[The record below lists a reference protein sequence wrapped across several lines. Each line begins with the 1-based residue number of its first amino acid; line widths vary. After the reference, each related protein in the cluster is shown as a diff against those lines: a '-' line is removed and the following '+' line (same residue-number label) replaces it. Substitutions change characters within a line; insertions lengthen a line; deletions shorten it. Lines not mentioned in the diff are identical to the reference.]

1 MALPSTLN
9 DREYQAF
16 VELGASGVPARR
28 TVLYDTAGNALLFG
42 ITPADAVANGSITAI
57 GVEGYNGSTWDRLVA
72 AGDNADAVAAATKG
86 LLAVLGRQYVWNGA
100 TWERVRTPN
109 VFKTIAGVAITAGTP
124 QTIWTPAAGKKFR
137 LLGYVLGASATT
149 GAAGSVFIL
158 KDNTTEI
165 LRAVDNGA
173 GGINAISPPLGN
185 GYLSAA
191 ADNPLKLDAAA
202 NCTAQGFVCGCEE

>member
-72 AGDNADAVAAATKG
+72 AGDNADAIAAAPKG

-100 TWERVRTPN
+100 AWERMRTPTM
-109 VFKTIAGVAITAGTP
+109 FKTIAAVAITAGTP
-124 QTIWTPAAGKKFR
+124 QNVWTPASGKKFR
-137 LLGYVLGASATT
+137 LMGFHFALSVSGATPI
-149 GAAGSVFIL
+149 VIL
-158 KDNTTEI
+158 KDNTAEL
-165 LRAVDNGA
+165 LRAGTNGA
-173 GGINAISPPLGN
+173 NGLGISSPPLGN
-185 GYLSAA
+185 GILSAA
-191 ADNPLKLDAAA
+191 ADQILKLDAVS
-202 NCTAQGFVCGCEE
+202 NVTVHGVVFGCEE